1 MSLRPTPKG
10 AITIAEFQDKGLNS
24 ISPETLANLSQVLPW
39 PFIIARRDGVVVY
52 SNRHFPRLLDLADED
67 VPGMALSDLFAVGSS
82 TTGFA
87 NIIKNVTPDNAWHG
101 KWETLGSPDSIA
113 MEVVVQTDPK
123 NPDLFWIIILENP
136 VINDQMILSSR
147 SELRLLQILMDHTLD
162 YVFFKDTQGR
172 FIITNRAFQQSL
184 KVPYPGFEIGKTL
197 ADFVSDETARQAAAT
212 DSKVLRTREN
222 LINHES
228 LLTLRSGEGHWIQ
241 TTKMP
246 VIDQHNRCIGIVC
259 VSRDI
264 TRVKENERRLQEAIE
279 RAELASRAKSDFLAN
294 MSHEIRTPIN
304 GIVGMTELCLETHLT
319 REQSS
324 YLNAVLSCSDTLLAL
339 INDILDF
346 SKIEAGQLKIEQIS
360 FNLSTAMEET
370 IDQFSHAARDKGIE
384 LVVDIDSELPQ
395 FVRGDPTRF
404 RQILANL
411 LSNAVKFTDE
421 GEVIIRGRRTN
432 KSDKMLAFE
441 LTVKDSGI
449 GIPADRLDN
458 IFESFTQADSSTTRK
473 YGGSGLGLTISRKL
487 ARLMGGSI
495 GVESEPGAGSTF
507 TAALRFDIISRQPAK
522 AKPGDEQLADVRI
535 LIVDD
540 NATNRIILEQIC
552 RNWSMLP
559 TAIESAE
566 LGMQQLQ
573 QALDAGRPFRLL
585 LLDQQMPDISGIDF
599 AAWIRDRP
607 EFCNLEILLLSSS
620 LNDEDR
626 IRAQRLSISE
636 SLTKP
641 VKRQLLLDS
650 IRAALGISVQRT
662 SVATSSKPIR
672 PLRILLAEDNLLNQ
686 EVSMARLRKMG
697 HDVSLARTG
706 VEAVD
711 AYQSAHFDLI
721 LMDVQMPE
729 MDGLAAT
736 RRIREIEA
744 GGSRHIPIVAMTARA
759 MKGDEIRCL
768 EAGMDAYM
776 SKPFRATKLENL
788 LAETI
793 LPMLESG
800 HSGKTSDDP
809 DPDDLPSFSLSLAL
823 TGLSAEDQ
831 EDIVFAASMF
841 NEQCDRDI
849 PALRAALDQPNW
861 SEVHHIA
868 HRIKGGLSVLG
879 AEKACSIAL
888 RVESLSQSTPVPV
901 DHITELTNN
910 LFTELK
916 IIQQEITANEDKL
929 LGTTE

>member
-1 MSLRPTPKG
+1 MNSL
-10 AITIAEFQDKGLNS
+10 
-24 ISPETLANLSQVLPW
+24 SPDTLANLSRVLPW
-39 PFIIARRDGVVVY
+39 PFVITRHDGIIVH
-52 SNRHFPRLLDLADED
+52 SNNHFPRLLDIADNE
-67 VPGMALSDLFAVGSS
+67 VVGTALSDLFTIGSTATDFTELLKS
-82 TTGFA
+82 VNA
-87 NIIKNVTPDNAWHG
+87 DSAWHG
-101 KWETLGSPDSIA
+101 KWETLGSPDSVA
-113 MEVVVQTDPK
+113 MEVVVQLDPSD
-123 NPDLFWIIILENP
+123 PDLYWIIILENP

-172 FIITNRAFQQSL
+172 FIITNRAFQQAL

-197 ADFVSDETARQAAAT
+197 ADFVTDETARQAAAT
-212 DSKVLRTREN
+212 DSKVLKTREN

-228 LLTLRSGEGHWIQ
+228 LLTLKDGEGHWIQ

-264 TRVKENERRLQEAIE
+264 TRIKENERRLQEAIE

-324 YLNAVLSCSDTLLAL
+324 YLNAVLSCSDTLLSL

-360 FNLSTAMEET
+360 FNLCSAMEET

-384 LVVDIDSELPQ
+384 LVVDIDNDLPQ

-421 GEVIIRGRRTN
+421 GEVIVSGRRIN

-441 LTVKDSGI
+441 LAVKDSGI
-449 GIPADRLDN
+449 GIPHDRLET
-458 IFESFTQADSSTTRK
+458 IFDSFTQADSSTTRK

-495 GVESEPGAGSTF
+495 SVESTPGEGSTF
-507 TAALRFDIISRQPAK
+507 TAALRFDIVGRQTAK
-522 AKPGDEQLADVRI
+522 AKPGDEKLTDVPI

-552 RNWSMLP
+552 HNWSMSP
-559 TAIESAE
+559 TAVESAA
-566 LGMQQLQ
+566 LGQQQLTE
-573 QALDAGRPFRLL
+573 AVAANNPFRLL
-585 LLDQQMPDISGIDF
+585 LLDQQMPEMSGIDF
-599 AAWIRDRP
+599 AAWIRERS
-607 EFCNLEILLLSSS
+607 EFCNLEIILLSSS
-620 LNDEDR
+620 LNEDDR

-650 IRAALGISVQRT
+650 IRAALGISVQR
-662 SVATSSKPIR
+662 ATSGTVAKPIR

-697 HDVSLARTG
+697 HDVRLARTG
-706 VEAVD
+706 VEAVEG
-711 AYQSAHFDLI
+711 YQNSEFDLI

-729 MDGLAAT
+729 MDGLEAT
-736 RRIREIEA
+736 RRIREME
-744 GGSRHIPIVAMTARA
+744 GGTNRHIPIVAMTARA

-776 SKPFRATKLENL
+776 SKPFRATKLESL

-793 LPMLESG
+793 LPMLDNGVQRSG
-800 HSGKTSDDP
+800 NADP
-809 DPDDLPSFSLSLAL
+809 DPDDLPSFNLNLAL

-831 EDIVFAASMF
+831 EDIIFAAGMF
-841 NEQCDRDI
+841 SEQCDRDV
-849 PALRAALDQPNW
+849 PAMRAALEQPNW
-861 SEVHHIA
+861 QEVHQIA

-879 AEKACSIAL
+879 AEKACGIAL
-888 RVESLSQSTPVPV
+888 RIESLSQNTPVPGPQIETLS
-901 DHITELTNN
+901 DK
-910 LFTELK
+910 LFSELK
-916 IIQQEITANEDKL
+916 IIQSEITANEDKL